1 MSDLTIYLLVAI
13 FTSALVTFD
22 YIRENKK
29 EEKDSENDII
39 YSFLIANFLILEY
52 YSDIY
57 ANYAFIIIV
66 GMFVYFLIWVI
77 YKLYTE
83 SKMGKKLLENK
94 NEPKWR
100 ILFISISLI
109 LIASLSFLE
118 LKDGDTILRYNK
130 SDFQK
135 ILIISI
141 FFLSYIKII
150 LDMRILKSILFEKD
164 IWRRTFIISEII
176 LILIFALVSAYN
188 IKNASRFDFYLEREN
203 LQEISGEK
211 SWNH

>member
-1 MSDLTIYLLVAI
+1 MSDSTICLLVAI
-13 FTSALVTFD
+13 FASALVTFN

-39 YSFLIANFLILEY
+39 YSFLITNFLILEY

-141 FFLSYIKII
+141 FFLTYIKII

-176 LILIFALVSAYN
+176 FILIFALGSAYN
-188 IKNASRFDFYLEREN
+188 IKNVDRFDFYVEREN
-203 LQEISGEK
+203 LQEISGEE

>member
-13 FTSALVTFD
+13 FTSALVTFK

-100 ILFISISLI
+100 ILFISISFI

-141 FFLSYIKII
+141 FFLTYIKII

-164 IWRRTFIISEII
+164 IWRRAFIISEITFI
-176 LILIFALVSAYN
+176 LIYALGSAYN
-188 IKNASRFDFYLEREN
+188 IKNASRFDFYVEREN
-203 LQEISGEK
+203 YQEISGEE

>member
-1 MSDLTIYLLVAI
+1 MSDLTIYVLVAI
-13 FTSALVTFD
+13 FASALVTFI

-39 YSFLIANFLILEY
+39 YSFLITNFLILEY

-57 ANYAFIIIV
+57 QNIGLIIIIS
-66 GMFVYFLIWVI
+66 MFVYFVIWVI
-77 YKLYTE
+77 YKLYTD
-83 SKMGKKLLENK
+83 SLRGKKLLENK

-100 ILFISISLI
+100 ILFISISFI

-118 LKDGDTILRYNK
+118 LKDGDTIFGYNK

-141 FFLSYIKII
+141 FFLTYIKII
-150 LDMRILKSILFEKD
+150 LDMRILKSILFKRD
-164 IWRRTFIISEII
+164 IWKRAFIISEII
-176 LILIFALVSAYN
+176 LILIFALGSAYN
-188 IKNASRFDFYLEREN
+188 IKNASRFDFYVEREN
-203 LQEISGEK
+203 HQEIPGEEL
-211 SWNH
+211 WNH

>member
-13 FTSALVTFD
+13 FTSALVTFK

-39 YSFLIANFLILEY
+39 YSFLIANFLILQY

-100 ILFISISLI
+100 ILFISISFI

-150 LDMRILKSILFEKD
+150 LDMRILKSILFKKD
-164 IWRRTFIISEII
+164 IWRRAFIISEITF
-176 LILIFALVSAYN
+176 ILIFALGSAYN
-188 IKNASRFDFYLEREN
+188 IKNVNRFDFYVEREN
-203 LQEISGEK
+203 YQEISGEE

>member
-1 MSDLTIYLLVAI
+1 MSDLSKYVLVAI
-13 FTSALVTFD
+13 FTSALVTFK

-39 YSFLIANFLILEY
+39 YSFLIANFLILQY

-164 IWRRTFIISEII
+164 IWRRIFIISEII

-188 IKNASRFDFYLEREN
+188 IKNASRFDFYVEREN
-203 LQEISGEK
+203 YQEISGEE

>member
-1 MSDLTIYLLVAI
+1 MSDSTICLLVAI
-13 FTSALVTFD
+13 FASALVTFN

-29 EEKDSENDII
+29 EEKYSENDII
-39 YSFLIANFLILEY
+39 YSFLITNFLILEY

-141 FFLSYIKII
+141 FFLTYIKII

-176 LILIFALVSAYN
+176 LILIFALGSAYN
-188 IKNASRFDFYLEREN
+188 IKNASRFDFYVEREN
-203 LQEISGEK
+203 YQEISGEE

>member
-1 MSDLTIYLLVAI
+1 MSNLSTYVLVAI
-13 FTSALVTFD
+13 FASALVTFK

-39 YSFLIANFLILEY
+39 YSFLIANFLILQY

-141 FFLSYIKII
+141 FFLTYIKII

-164 IWRRTFIISEII
+164 IWRRAFIISEII
-176 LILIFALVSAYN
+176 LLLIFALGSAYN
-188 IKNASRFDFYLEREN
+188 IKNASRFDFYVEREN
-203 LQEISGEK
+203 YQEISGEE

>member
-13 FTSALVTFD
+13 FTSALVTFK

-39 YSFLIANFLILEY
+39 YSFLIANFLILQY

-100 ILFISISLI
+100 ILFISISFI

-141 FFLSYIKII
+141 FFLTYIKII

-188 IKNASRFDFYLEREN
+188 IKNARRFDFYVEREN
-203 LQEISGEK
+203 LQEISGEE

>member
-1 MSDLTIYLLVAI
+1 MSDLSKYVLVAI
-13 FTSALVTFD
+13 FTSALVTFN

-29 EEKDSENDII
+29 EEKGSENDII

-141 FFLSYIKII
+141 FFLTYIKII

-164 IWRRTFIISEII
+164 IWRRAFIISEII
-176 LILIFALVSAYN
+176 LLLILALGSAYN
-188 IKNASRFDFYLEREN
+188 IKNINRFDFYVEREN
-203 LQEISGEK
+203 YKEIIGNNYE
-211 SWNH
+211 

>member
-13 FTSALVTFD
+13 FTSALVTFK

-52 YSDIY
+52 YFDIY

-66 GMFVYFLIWVI
+66 GIFVYFLIWVI

-141 FFLSYIKII
+141 FFLSFIKII

-188 IKNASRFDFYLEREN
+188 IKNASRFDFYVEREN
-203 LQEISGEK
+203 YQEISGEE

>member
-1 MSDLTIYLLVAI
+1 MSDLSKYVLVAI
-13 FTSALVTFD
+13 FASALVTFK

-39 YSFLIANFLILEY
+39 YSFLIANFLILQY

-135 ILIISI
+135 ILIIST
-141 FFLSYIKII
+141 FFLTYIKII

-176 LILIFALVSAYN
+176 LLLILALGSAYN
-188 IKNASRFDFYLEREN
+188 IKNASRFDFYVEREN
-203 LQEISGEK
+203 YQEISGEE

>member
-1 MSDLTIYLLVAI
+1 MSDLTLYVLVAI
-13 FTSALVTFD
+13 FTSALVTFS

-39 YSFLIANFLILEY
+39 YSFLITNFLILEY

-83 SKMGKKLLENK
+83 SKIGKKLLENK

-109 LIASLSFLE
+109 LIVSLSFLE

-141 FFLSYIKII
+141 FFLTYIKII

-188 IKNASRFDFYLEREN
+188 IKNASRFDFYVEREN
-203 LQEISGEK
+203 YQEISGEE

>member
-1 MSDLTIYLLVAI
+1 MSDLTLYVLVAI
-13 FTSALVTFD
+13 FTSALVTFS

-39 YSFLIANFLILEY
+39 YSFLITNFLILEY

-83 SKMGKKLLENK
+83 SKRGKKLLENK

-141 FFLSYIKII
+141 FFLTYIKII

-176 LILIFALVSAYN
+176 LILIFVLVSVYN
-188 IKNASRFDFYLEREN
+188 IKNASRFDFYVEREN
-203 LQEISGEK
+203 YQEISGEE

>member
-1 MSDLTIYLLVAI
+1 MSDLTLYVLVAI
-13 FTSALVTFD
+13 FTSALVTFS

-39 YSFLIANFLILEY
+39 YSFLITNFLILEY

-83 SKMGKKLLENK
+83 SKIGKKLLENK

-109 LIASLSFLE
+109 LIVSLSFLE

-164 IWRRTFIISEII
+164 IWRRAFIISEITF
-176 LILIFALVSAYN
+176 ILIFALGSAYN
-188 IKNASRFDFYLEREN
+188 IKNVNRFDFYVEREN
-203 LQEISGEK
+203 YQEISGEE

>member
-1 MSDLTIYLLVAI
+1 MSNLSTYVLVAI
-13 FTSALVTFD
+13 FASALVTFK

-39 YSFLIANFLILEY
+39 YSFLIANFLILQY

-141 FFLSYIKII
+141 FFLTYIKII

-188 IKNASRFDFYLEREN
+188 IKNASRFDFYVEREN
-203 LQEISGEK
+203 YQEISGEE

>member
-1 MSDLTIYLLVAI
+1 MSDLSKYVLVAI
-13 FTSALVTFD
+13 FTSALVTFK

-39 YSFLIANFLILEY
+39 YSFLITNFLILQFY
-52 YSDIY
+52 DIIY
-57 ANYAFIIIV
+57 LNSGFILIFGI
-66 GMFVYFLIWVI
+66 FVYFVIWAI

-83 SKMGKKLLENK
+83 SKRGKKLLENK

-100 ILFISISLI
+100 ILFISISFI

-118 LKDGDTILRYNK
+118 LKDGDIIFGYNK
-130 SDFQK
+130 SDFKK

-141 FFLSYIKII
+141 FFLTYIKII

-164 IWRRTFIISEII
+164 IWRRAFIISEII
-176 LILIFALVSAYN
+176 LLLILALGSAYN
-188 IKNASRFDFYLEREN
+188 IK
-203 LQEISGEK
+203 I
-211 SWNH
+211 

>member
-1 MSDLTIYLLVAI
+1 MSDLTLYVLVAI
-13 FTSALVTFD
+13 FTSALVTFS

-39 YSFLIANFLILEY
+39 YSFLITNFLILEY

-83 SKMGKKLLENK
+83 SKIGKKLLENK

-141 FFLSYIKII
+141 FFLTYIKII

-164 IWRRTFIISEII
+164 IWRRAFIISEII
-176 LILIFALVSAYN
+176 LLLIYALGSAYN
-188 IKNASRFDFYLEREN
+188 IKNASRFDFYVEREN
-203 LQEISGEK
+203 LQEISGEE

>member
-1 MSDLTIYLLVAI
+1 MSDLTLYVLVAI
-13 FTSALVTFD
+13 FTSALVTFS

-39 YSFLIANFLILEY
+39 YSFLITNFLILEY

-83 SKMGKKLLENK
+83 SKIGKKLLENK

-176 LILIFALVSAYN
+176 LILIFVLVSVYN
-188 IKNASRFDFYLEREN
+188 IKNASRFDFYVEREN
-203 LQEISGEK
+203 YQEISGEE

>member
-1 MSDLTIYLLVAI
+1 MSNLSTYVLVAI
-13 FTSALVTFD
+13 FASALVTFK

-39 YSFLIANFLILEY
+39 YSFLIANFLILQY

-77 YKLYTE
+77 YKLYIE

-100 ILFISISLI
+100 ILFISISFI

-164 IWRRTFIISEII
+164 IWRRAFIISEITF
-176 LILIFALVSAYN
+176 ILIFALGSAYN
-188 IKNASRFDFYLEREN
+188 IKNVNRFDFYVEREN
-203 LQEISGEK
+203 LQEISGEE

>member
-1 MSDLTIYLLVAI
+1 MSDLTLYVLVAI
-13 FTSALVTFD
+13 FTSALVTFS

-29 EEKDSENDII
+29 EEKDSGNDII
-39 YSFLIANFLILEY
+39 YSFIITNFLILEY

-83 SKMGKKLLENK
+83 SKRGKKLLENK

-141 FFLSYIKII
+141 FFLTYIKII

-176 LILIFALVSAYN
+176 LILIFVLVSVYN
-188 IKNASRFDFYLEREN
+188 IKNASRFDFYVEREN
-203 LQEISGEK
+203 YQEISGEE

>member
-1 MSDLTIYLLVAI
+1 MSDLTLYVLVAI
-13 FTSALVTFD
+13 FTSALVTFS

-39 YSFLIANFLILEY
+39 YSFLITNFLILEY

-83 SKMGKKLLENK
+83 SKIGKKLLENK

-100 ILFISISLI
+100 ILFISISFI

-141 FFLSYIKII
+141 FFLTYIKII

-188 IKNASRFDFYLEREN
+188 IKNASRFDFYVEREN
-203 LQEISGEK
+203 YQEISGEE